1 MIDIENAKKVFDE
14 YVSNYDPTVGRIKLK
29 IEHIKRVAENIK
41 NIALEQGLDSEQ
53 IKLAEIIGLL
63 HDIGRFEQV
72 RLYDTFSDKI
82 SVNHGEYGVKV
93 LFKDGLINKF
103 KLSEKDKEIVKLA
116 ILNHNRDKIQE
127 GLDDEQLLYAK
138 MIRDADKLDIYYTMC
153 KYDFK
158 DTFWYPDFDC
168 EEISDLIMNEF
179 KNDKKVNYADIK
191 NNADVIVIFYAY
203 VYDLYFETTN
213 NILKEKNYLEKFT
226 EKVCKNFKSE
236 KIHTQVKEIL
246 EISSGQ

>member
-127 GLDDEQLLYAK
+127 GLADEQLLYAK

>member
-41 NIALEQGLDSEQ
+41 NIALEQDLDSEQ

-203 VYDLYFETTN
+203 VYDLYFETTK
-213 NILKEKNYLEKFT
+213 NILKEKKYLEKFT
-226 EKVCKNFKSE
+226 EKVCENFKSK

>member
-14 YVSNYDPTVGRIKLK
+14 YVSNYDPIVGRIKLK

-41 NIALEQGLDSEQ
+41 NIALEQDLDSEQ

-93 LFKDGLINKF
+93 LFEDGLINKF
-103 KLSEKDKEIVKLA
+103 NLNEKEKEIVKLA

-203 VYDLYFETTN
+203 VYDLYFETTK

>member
-1 MIDIENAKKVFDE
+1 MIDIEKAKKGFDE
-14 YVSNYDPTVGRIKLK
+14 YVTNYDSTVGRIKLK

-203 VYDLYFETTN
+203 VYDLYFETTK

>member
-1 MIDIENAKKVFDE
+1 MIDIENAKKIFDE

-203 VYDLYFETTN
+203 VYDLYFETTK

>member
-14 YVSNYDPTVGRIKLK
+14 YVSNYDLTVGRIKLK

-93 LFKDGLINKF
+93 LFEDGLINKF
-103 KLSEKDKEIVKLA
+103 NLNEKEKEIVKLA

-203 VYDLYFETTN
+203 VYDLYFETTK

>member
-41 NIALEQGLDSEQ
+41 NIALEQDLDSEQ

-93 LFKDGLINKF
+93 LFEDGLINKF
-103 KLSEKDKEIVKLA
+103 NLNEKEKEIVKLA

>member
-203 VYDLYFETTN
+203 VYDLYFETTK
-213 NILKEKNYLEKFT
+213 NILKEKKYLEKFT
-226 EKVCKNFKSE
+226 EKVCENFKSK

>member
-41 NIALEQGLDSEQ
+41 NIALEQDLDSEQ

-93 LFKDGLINKF
+93 LFEDGLINKF
-103 KLSEKDKEIVKLA
+103 NLNEKEKEIVKLA

-203 VYDLYFETTN
+203 VYDLYFETTK

-226 EKVCKNFKSE
+226 EKVCENFKSK

>member
-29 IEHIKRVAENIK
+29 IDHIKRVAENIK

-93 LFKDGLINKF
+93 LFEDGLINKF
-103 KLSEKDKEIVKLA
+103 NLNEKEKEIVKLA

-203 VYDLYFETTN
+203 VYDLYFETTK

>member
-1 MIDIENAKKVFDE
+1 MIYIENAKKVFDE

-41 NIALEQGLDSEQ
+41 NIALEQDLDSEQ

-93 LFKDGLINKF
+93 LFEDGLINKF
-103 KLSEKDKEIVKLA
+103 NLNEKEKEIVKLA

-127 GLDDEQLLYAK
+127 GLDDEQFLYAK

-203 VYDLYFETTN
+203 VYDLYFETTK
-213 NILKEKNYLEKFT
+213 NILKEKKYLEKFT
-226 EKVCKNFKSE
+226 EKVCENFKSK

>member
-93 LFKDGLINKF
+93 LFEDGLINKF
-103 KLSEKDKEIVKLA
+103 NLNEKEKEIVKLA

-203 VYDLYFETTN
+203 VYDLYFETTK

-226 EKVCKNFKSE
+226 EKVCENFKSK

>member
-41 NIALEQGLDSEQ
+41 NIALEQDLDSEQ

-93 LFKDGLINKF
+93 LFEDGLINKF
-103 KLSEKDKEIVKLA
+103 NLNEKEKEIVKLA

-203 VYDLYFETTN
+203 VYDFYFETTK

>member
-1 MIDIENAKKVFDE
+1 
-14 YVSNYDPTVGRIKLK
+14 
-29 IEHIKRVAENIK
+29 
-41 NIALEQGLDSEQ
+41 
-53 IKLAEIIGLL
+53 
-63 HDIGRFEQV
+63 
-72 RLYDTFSDKI
+72 
-82 SVNHGEYGVKV
+82 
-93 LFKDGLINKF
+93 
-103 KLSEKDKEIVKLA
+103 
-116 ILNHNRDKIQE
+116 
-127 GLDDEQLLYAK
+127 

-203 VYDLYFETTN
+203 VYDLYFETTK

>member
-226 EKVCKNFKSE
+226 EKVCENFKSK

>member
-82 SVNHGEYGVKV
+82 SV
-93 LFKDGLINKF
+93 
-103 KLSEKDKEIVKLA
+103 KL
-116 ILNHNRDKIQE
+116 Q
-127 GLDDEQLLYAK
+127 
-138 MIRDADKLDIYYTMC
+138 
-153 KYDFK
+153 
-158 DTFWYPDFDC
+158 
-168 EEISDLIMNEF
+168 ISHRL
-179 KNDKKVNYADIK
+179 
-191 NNADVIVIFYAY
+191 
-203 VYDLYFETTN
+203 
-213 NILKEKNYLEKFT
+213 
-226 EKVCKNFKSE
+226 
-236 KIHTQVKEIL
+236 
-246 EISSGQ
+246 

>member
-103 KLSEKDKEIVKLA
+103 KLSEKDKAIVKLA

-127 GLDDEQLLYAK
+127 GLADEQLLYAK

-203 VYDLYFETTN
+203 VYDLYFETTK

>member
-93 LFKDGLINKF
+93 LFEDGLINKF
-103 KLSEKDKEIVKLA
+103 NLNEKEKEIVKLA

-158 DTFWYPDFDC
+158 DTFFYLYFDC

-203 VYDLYFETTN
+203 VYDLYFETTK

>member
-127 GLDDEQLLYAK
+127 GLADEQLLYAK

-203 VYDLYFETTN
+203 VYDLYFETTK

>member
-179 KNDKKVNYADIK
+179 KNDKKVNYTDIK

-203 VYDLYFETTN
+203 VYDLYFETTK

>member
-203 VYDLYFETTN
+203 VYDLYFETTK

-226 EKVCKNFKSE
+226 EKVCKNFKSK

>member
-93 LFKDGLINKF
+93 LFEDGLINKF
-103 KLSEKDKEIVKLA
+103 NLNEKEKEIVKLA

-203 VYDLYFETTN
+203 VYDLYFETTK

>member
-14 YVSNYDPTVGRIKLK
+14 YVSNYDLTVGRIKLK

-203 VYDLYFETTN
+203 VYDLYFETTK

>member
-41 NIALEQGLDSEQ
+41 NIALEQDLDSEQ

-203 VYDLYFETTN
+203 VYDLYFETTK

>member
-41 NIALEQGLDSEQ
+41 NIALEQDLDSEQ

-203 VYDLYFETTN
+203 VYDLYFETTK

-226 EKVCKNFKSE
+226 EKVCENFKSK

>member
-41 NIALEQGLDSEQ
+41 NIALEQDLDSEQ

-93 LFKDGLINKF
+93 LFEDGLINKF
-103 KLSEKDKEIVKLA
+103 NLNEKEKEIVKLA

-203 VYDLYFETTN
+203 VYDLYFETTK
-213 NILKEKNYLEKFT
+213 NILKEKKYLEKFT
-226 EKVCKNFKSE
+226 EKVCENFKSK

>member
-93 LFKDGLINKF
+93 LFEDGLINKF
-103 KLSEKDKEIVKLA
+103 NLNEKEKEIVKLA

-203 VYDLYFETTN
+203 VYDLYFETTK
-213 NILKEKNYLEKFT
+213 NILKEKKYLEKFT
-226 EKVCKNFKSE
+226 EKVCENFKSK

>member
-41 NIALEQGLDSEQ
+41 NIALEQDLDSEQ

-103 KLSEKDKEIVKLA
+103 NLIEKEKEIVKLA

-203 VYDLYFETTN
+203 VYDLYFETTK

>member
-203 VYDLYFETTN
+203 VYDLYFETTK

>member
-1 MIDIENAKKVFDE
+1 MIDIENEKKVFDE

-203 VYDLYFETTN
+203 VYDLYFETTK

>member
-1 MIDIENAKKVFDE
+1 M
-14 YVSNYDPTVGRIKLK
+14 
-29 IEHIKRVAENIK
+29 
-41 NIALEQGLDSEQ
+41 
-53 IKLAEIIGLL
+53 

-203 VYDLYFETTN
+203 VYDLYFETTK

>member
-29 IEHIKRVAENIK
+29 IEHIKRVAVNIK

-203 VYDLYFETTN
+203 VYDLYFETTK

>member
-41 NIALEQGLDSEQ
+41 NIALEQGLDGEQ

-203 VYDLYFETTN
+203 VYDLYFETTK

-226 EKVCKNFKSE
+226 EKVCENFKSK

>member
-41 NIALEQGLDSEQ
+41 NIALEQDLDSEQ

-93 LFKDGLINKF
+93 LFEDGLINKF
-103 KLSEKDKEIVKLA
+103 NLNEKEKEIVKLA

-203 VYDLYFETTN
+203 VYDLYFETTK

>member
-203 VYDLYFETTN
+203 VYDLYFETTK

-226 EKVCKNFKSE
+226 EKVCENFKSK

>member
-179 KNDKKVNYADIK
+179 KNDKKVNYTDIK

-203 VYDLYFETTN
+203 VYDLYFETTK

-226 EKVCKNFKSE
+226 EKVCENFKSK

-246 EISSGQ
+246 EISRGQ

>member
-93 LFKDGLINKF
+93 LFEDGLINKF
-103 KLSEKDKEIVKLA
+103 NLNEKEKEIVKLA

-138 MIRDADKLDIYYTMC
+138 MIRDADKLAIYYTMC
-153 KYDFK
+153 KYDLK

-203 VYDLYFETTN
+203 VYDLYFETTK